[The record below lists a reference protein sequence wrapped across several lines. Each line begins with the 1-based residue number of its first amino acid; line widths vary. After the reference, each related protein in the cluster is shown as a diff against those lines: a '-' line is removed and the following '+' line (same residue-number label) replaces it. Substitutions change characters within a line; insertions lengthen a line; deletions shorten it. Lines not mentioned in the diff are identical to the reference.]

1 MEQNKGGSSNNTIKN
16 QNNVFTSKAH
26 VMPRSLYILKTI
38 GEYLLKLVLWLVDL
52 VVSMFTSLWHFIKL
66 IGVGIIKGSK
76 RIVDFFKRKGHE
88 FKFNDVYGKLSF
100 LIFGV
105 SAIAYHQYVFGAL
118 YLIFEIGYIVL
129 FALYGV
135 SAIGMLGSLGKHL
148 PGVDPDCTDDFC
160 EYYTGDNSIM
170 ILIYGLIWVLSILV
184 FLYIWNRSINNG
196 YTNYR
201 IKNYVRFEEL
211 TKKVTSI
218 GEKLDKEA
226 KEAYLNNVK
235 EKDFKLSKK
244 EEIDNI
250 INSFNSKEE
259 KEYLRY
265 LLFNT
270 ISLSYEHNKEIQKL
284 SNKLAKNKEKVTL
297 KANNE
302 KTKLENYIKDCENK
316 IAELGDDEEKVDKLK
331 VKIEVAQNN
340 YNIKLRNLDKKDLAL
355 ERKIYE
361 KNKTYVNFVSFQ
373 NVRNNNR
380 YGKFNNYY
388 NVIGSLSSEIL
399 FYKNYKKFEEL
410 YKSSLGKNVEAN
422 EENKKKAIELE
433 EELHNKINKTTEKFA
448 AIREKK
454 TKIEEEIKVVN
465 VKYNEEVAAAKSSEN
480 KEVLLNE
487 AKFKQVESITKLRRQ
502 LKEYPSDKIIKS
514 MEKEEIKEAKNAY
527 ARDKK
532 YLKTNFTSESYAA
545 EQVANLMLV
554 EYKFEY
560 KDAKYFVA
568 ILTKDLKKENKF
580 LSEDEISEQLNSLT
594 KELEAYEGN
603 HLDKFEGK
611 SKSFKEA
618 ISSLFNENFHI
629 TILTLPVIGI
639 ICFTIIPLLFSIL
652 VAFTNYS
659 YGHIPPTQLFTWSGL
674 ENFKNLFFPDANST
688 YAVLPQALMKTL
700 GWTLI
705 WAIIATFSNYILGIV
720 VALLINKDGIRF
732 KKFFRTIFVLTIAI
746 PQFISLLSIGT
757 LLKDSGALGQWYFE
771 TFGARL
777 GFGTDSSEQGVMMA
791 KIIIILVNVWVGIPY
806 TILST
811 TGILLN
817 IPKDLYESAKV
828 DGAGSF
834 TQFAKITM
842 PYILFVTGPYLIT
855 QFVGNINNFNVIY
868 FLTGGGPSYSG
879 SALLGLGQ
887 TDLLI
892 TFLYKI
898 ITSTNNPQYGIAS
911 AVGIFIFVIC
921 SFISIVMYNKSGAIK
936 EEDQFQ

>member
-1 MEQNKGGSSNNTIKN
+1 MEQNKGGSSNNTSEII
-16 QNNVFTSKAH
+16 NNVFTEKSH
-26 VMPRSLYILKTI
+26 QIPRSLYILKTI

-66 IGVGIIKGSK
+66 IGVGIVKGSK
-76 RIVDFFKRKGHE
+76 GIVKFFIRKGHQ
-88 FKFNDVYGKLSF
+88 FKFNDIYGKLSF

-105 SAIAYHQYVFGAL
+105 SAIFYHQYVFGIL
-118 YLIFEIGYIVL
+118 YLVFEIGYIVL
-129 FALYGV
+129 FILFGV
-135 SAIGMLGSLGKHL
+135 NSIGMLGSLGKHL
-148 PGVDPDCTDDFC
+148 PGTDPDCTDDFC
-160 EYYTGDNSIM
+160 TYYTGDNSIM
-170 ILIYGLIWVLSILV
+170 ILIYGLIWVLSILL
-184 FLYIWNRSINNG
+184 FFYIWNRSINNG

-201 IKNYVRFEEL
+201 IQNYVKFEEL
-211 TKKVTSI
+211 TKKVTSF
-218 GEKLDKEA
+218 GEKLDNEA
-226 KEAYLNNVK
+226 KDAYLNGIK
-235 EKDFKLSKK
+235 EKDFKVSKNNEI
-244 EEIDNI
+244 EEV
-250 INSFNSKEE
+250 INSFANKDE
-259 KEYLRY
+259 KDYLRY
-265 LLFNT
+265 LFNNT
-270 ISLSYEHNKEIQKL
+270 ISSSYEHNKEIQKL
-284 SNKLAKNKEKVTL
+284 NNKLNRNKEKVAI
-297 KANNE
+297 KSE
-302 KTKLENYIKDCENK
+302 KEKEKLENLIKSIDNK
-316 IAELGDDEEKVDKLK
+316 IVELGNDEEKIDKLN
-331 VKIEVAQNN
+331 VKKEVAQNN
-340 YNIKLRNLDKKDLAL
+340 YNIKVRDLAKKDLSL

-361 KNKTYVNFVSFQ
+361 KNKTYVNYVSYQ

-380 YGKFNNYY
+380 YGKFNNFY
-388 NVIGSLSSEIL
+388 NVTGSLSTEIL

-410 YKSSLGKNVEAN
+410 YKSSLGKNIEAN
-422 EENKKKAIELE
+422 EENKKKAVELE
-433 EELHNKINKTTEKFA
+433 EELHQKINKTTLKFA
-448 AIREKK
+448 SIREKK
-454 TKIEEEIKVVN
+454 IKIEEEIKAVN
-465 VKYNEEVAAAKSSEN
+465 VKYNEEVAIAKSSEN
-480 KEVLLNE
+480 KETLLNE
-487 AKFKQVESITKLRRQ
+487 AKFKQVEAITRLRRQ

-527 ARDKK
+527 SRDKK
-532 YLKTNFTSESYAA
+532 YLKTNFTSESYAS

-568 ILTKDLKKENKF
+568 ILTQDLKKENKF
-580 LSEDEISEQLNSLT
+580 LSEEEVDEKINSLT
-594 KELEAYEGN
+594 KELETYEAN

-618 ISSLFNENFHI
+618 IASLFNENFHI

-652 VAFTNYS
+652 IAFTNYS
-659 YGHIPPTQLFTWSGL
+659 SGHIPPTQLFTWNGL
-674 ENFKNLFFPDANST
+674 ENFKNLFFPDKNST
-688 YAVLPQALMKTL
+688 YAVLPEALMTTL

-757 LLKDSGALGQWYFE
+757 LLKDSGAIGQWYFE

-777 GFGTDSSEQGVMMA
+777 GFGTDSSTQGVMIA

-868 FLTGGGPSYSG
+868 FLTGGGPAYSG
-879 SALLGLGQ
+879 SALLGLGK

-892 TFLYKI
+892 TFLYKV
-898 ITSTNNPQYGIAS
+898 ITSTNNPQFGIAS